1 VLELS
6 SGALCPNRVRLSW
19 VPGHCDIAGN
29 EMADKMARGGSA
41 EIFCG
46 PEPALP
52 LTGSIIQLMMKQS
65 AENAHLKYWNSD

>member
-1 VLELS
+1 MECWNSLQALS
-6 SGALCPNRVRLSW
+6 TSNRVRLSW

-41 EIFCG
+41 AILCD

-52 LTGSIIQLMMKQS
+52 LSGSIIQLMTKQWT
-65 AENAHLKYWNSD
+65 ENAHLKY